1 MRGEVLRQRVPM
13 SRAHTC
19 RPWATR
25 RSSASVSAAPSVP
38 SLCSLWNSRS
48 AAKSGHLTH
57 CQSHWSASGAVAVS
71 ALFSPSLAI
80 NKAR

>member
-1 MRGEVLRQRVPM
+1 MRVEVLQQRRRKPM

-38 SLCSLWNSRS
+38 PLCSLLNSRS
-48 AAKSGHLTH
+48 AANPALDILSISQVG
-57 CQSHWSASGAVAVS
+57 WSWNSELWA
-71 ALFSPSLAI
+71 
-80 NKAR
+80 